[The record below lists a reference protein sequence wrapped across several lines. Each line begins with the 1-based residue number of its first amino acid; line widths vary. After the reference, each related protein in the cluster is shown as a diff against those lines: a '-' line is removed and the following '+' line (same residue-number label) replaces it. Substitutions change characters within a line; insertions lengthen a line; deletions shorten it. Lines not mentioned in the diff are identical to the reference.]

1 MWLDAM
7 SEKYSYIEKNNI
19 NESYRDNF
27 IWVRRKLENSEHIR
41 GFWYKNMR
49 GIRMEWGDFGIFLP
63 PHRNEGIK
71 DKGVL
76 NSNNNPLSPDIL
88 SIV

>member
-1 MWLDAM
+1 MIVIEII
-7 SEKYSYIEKNNI
+7 SYERGEK
-19 NESYRDNF
+19 
-27 IWVRRKLENSEHIR
+27 WWNSEHIR